1 VHCFTD
7 TQPPEFIDEECP
19 HDIIRQ
25 IDASNNTALVSW
37 DIPHGKDNSGKAPLI
52 VEVHNLQPNSRF
64 TAGAPHLVKY
74 TITDDAGNVGR
85 SCEFT
90 ITVECTYVD
99 VIFILIYQYLYHTT
113 VY

>member
-1 VHCFTD
+1 
-7 TQPPEFIDEECP
+7 
-19 HDIIRQ
+19 
-25 IDASNNTALVSW
+25 LVTW
-37 DIPHGKDNSGKAPLI
+37 DIPNGKDNSGKAPSI

-90 ITVECTYVD
+90 ITVECKYDEVIL
-99 VIFILIYQYLYHTT
+99 IFIKVLPLLHNGL
-113 VY
+113 